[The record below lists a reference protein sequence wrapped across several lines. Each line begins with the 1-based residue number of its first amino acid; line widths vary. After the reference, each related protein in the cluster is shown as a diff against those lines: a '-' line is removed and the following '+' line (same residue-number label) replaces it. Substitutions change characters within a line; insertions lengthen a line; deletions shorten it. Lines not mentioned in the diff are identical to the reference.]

1 MWQQAGRSERLEEG
15 VECALVI
22 SEVPVLLNTSYFS
35 DVGTSFIYV
44 F

>member
-22 SEVPVLLNTSYFS
+22 SGSCLVKYTLF
-35 DVGTSFIYV
+35 
-44 F
+44 